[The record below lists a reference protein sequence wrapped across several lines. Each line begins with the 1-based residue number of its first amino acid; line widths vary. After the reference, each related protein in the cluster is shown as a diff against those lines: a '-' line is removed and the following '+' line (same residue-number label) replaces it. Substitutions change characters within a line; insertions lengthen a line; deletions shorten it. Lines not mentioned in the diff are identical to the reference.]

1 MKFGSRKYIVFQ
13 RVILLGLE
21 ARGPS
26 AAAREGERGSK
37 MKGGGGGGNIIFQA
51 HYADLN

>member
-37 MKGGGGGGNIIFQA
+37 MKGGGGAEKSYFKPIMRI
-51 HYADLN
+51 